1 MRFSELR
8 LASAAFNSLL
18 VTANSLVATLRT
30 LFTALVVDSAL
41 AVSAAVATEAAALVG
56 ADT

>member
-41 AVSAAVATEAAALVG
+41 AVSAAVATEAAALVR

>member
-30 LFTALVVDSAL
+30 LFTALVVDYAL
-41 AVSAAVATEAAALVG
+41 AVSAAVVTEAAALVC

>member
-30 LFTALVVDSAL
+30 LFTELVVDSAL
-41 AVSAAVATEAAALVG
+41 AVYATVSTEADKLV
-56 ADT
+56 

>member
-41 AVSAAVATEAAALVG
+41 AVYAAVATEAAVLVCD
-56 ADT
+56 DT

>member
-41 AVSAAVATEAAALVG
+41 AVSATVATEAAALVC

>member
-41 AVSAAVATEAAALVG
+41 AVSAAVATEAGARVC